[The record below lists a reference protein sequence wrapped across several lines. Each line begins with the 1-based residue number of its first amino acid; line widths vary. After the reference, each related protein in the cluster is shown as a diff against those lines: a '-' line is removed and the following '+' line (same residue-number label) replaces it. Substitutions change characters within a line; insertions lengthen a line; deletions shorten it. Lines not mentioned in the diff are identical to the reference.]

1 MVALKPEKGRLL
13 IAEPTILNDT
23 SFKRTIILLTE
34 HTSISSVGFILN
46 RPLEYV
52 LSDLVPDINC
62 DFTIYQGGPVEQDNL
77 YFIHKVPHLIPNS
90 IEVANGIYWGGNFEL
105 LKELLIENKL
115 KSTDI
120 RFFLGYSGWG
130 KHQLDDE
137 LNTDSWFISENDYK
151 DIRLGTFFKS
161 RIDNR
166 KGKNENLGNRNR
178 VFILQTG
185 SYSDAV
191 VQLQNSNMN
200 QFTVEQTSHDSAV
213 VLGNGAYGNIGSIYQ
228 N

>member
-151 DIRLGTFFKS
+151 NILTTNNESLWKEKLLQKGGKYKIWANAPSDI
-161 RIDNR
+161 
-166 KGKNENLGNRNR
+166 
-178 VFILQTG
+178 Q
-185 SYSDAV
+185 
-191 VQLQNSNMN
+191 MN
-200 QFTVEQTSHDSAV
+200 
-213 VLGNGAYGNIGSIYQ
+213 
-228 N
+228 